1 MLVKIENVVI
11 NTRNITLITE
21 DNGNVVLYFIEGYRK
36 SVTLSVSLSKFIKHL
51 EDVGV
56 TIHG

>member
-21 DNGNVVLYFIEGYRK
+21 DNGHAVLYFIEGYRK
-36 SVTLSVSLSKFIKHL
+36 SVTLSVSLNEFVKQLNS
-51 EDVGV
+51 VGV